1 MGLMGRLRRDRA
13 VAGVAT
19 EDRAQ
24 VLMDSTATSIADVLN
39 GGTSEGVTMKEAL
52 SMPAV
57 WDAINFLSAAMAGL
71 PIEVFEKTDET
82 GGDKKLTGG
91 VADVLGAAVND
102 STTSFSWRE
111 TFFAQ
116 VFGPGRAYSYIER
129 DRRGEVINLFAME
142 YERVTVRKVNGRLF
156 YDYMEPSGRV
166 KTYSGKDV
174 IDIAY
179 MLKPD
184 HVNCHNPVMTCASA
198 IRQGLNANRYALTVF
213 GKNGVPPYVLKGP
226 FMAAKEMMRAAADL
240 MKVTRRSAEDG
251 KPILPMPAG
260 HDLVRLGDDPEKMQ
274 LTPVQIF
281 AVGQVA
287 RIYQLPPVFL
297 QELSKGNYNN
307 IEHQDL
313 HLVKHTLRRWVEKF
327 EQELTLKIFG
337 RGSRRYVKLDL
348 DGIMRGDFK
357 TRIEAIVKAVQN
369 ALLTPNE
376 GREMMNKPPL
386 AGGETLF
393 IQGATVPLEMAGTA
407 FNKNAPPAV
416 DGNGHSVDGD
426 GDRPAEEPDE
436 TTETTETE

>member
-13 VAGVAT
+13 VAEVPT

-24 VLMDSTATSIADVLN
+24 VMMDSGTASIADVL
-39 GGTSEGVTMKEAL
+39 GGGVSEGVTMKEAL

-82 GGDKKLTGG
+82 GGDTKLTGG

-129 DRRGEVINLFAME
+129 DRRGEVVNLFAME
-142 YERVTVRKVNGRLF
+142 YERTTVRKVKGRLF

-166 KTYSGKDV
+166 KTYAGKDV

-184 HVNCHNPVMTCASA
+184 HVSCHNPVMTCASA

-226 FMAAKEMMRAAADL
+226 VAKADAYATVAARLAGLRRQVTAAIDAALTPEEAQAALVALNSTLADL
-240 MKVTRRSAEDG
+240 
-251 KPILPMPAG
+251 
-260 HDLVRLGDDPEKMQ
+260 
-274 LTPVQIF
+274 
-281 AVGQVA
+281 
-287 RIYQLPPVFL
+287 
-297 QELSKGNYNN
+297 
-307 IEHQDL
+307 
-313 HLVKHTLRRWVEKF
+313 
-327 EQELTLKIFG
+327 
-337 RGSRRYVKLDL
+337 
-348 DGIMRGDFK
+348 
-357 TRIEAIVKAVQN
+357 
-369 ALLTPNE
+369 
-376 GREMMNKPPL
+376 
-386 AGGETLF
+386 GG
-393 IQGATVPLEMAGTA
+393 A
-407 FNKNAPPAV
+407 
-416 DGNGHSVDGD
+416 
-426 GDRPAEEPDE
+426 
-436 TTETTETE
+436 

>member
-1 MGLMGRLRRDRA
+1 
-13 VAGVAT
+13 
-19 EDRAQ
+19 
-24 VLMDSTATSIADVLN
+24 
-39 GGTSEGVTMKEAL
+39 
-52 SMPAV
+52 
-57 WDAINFLSAAMAGL
+57 
-71 PIEVFEKTDET
+71 
-82 GGDKKLTGG
+82 
-91 VADVLGAAVND
+91 
-102 STTSFSWRE
+102 
-111 TFFAQ
+111 
-116 VFGPGRAYSYIER
+116 
-129 DRRGEVINLFAME
+129 
-142 YERVTVRKVNGRLF
+142 
-156 YDYMEPSGRV
+156 
-166 KTYSGKDV
+166 
-174 IDIAY
+174 
-179 MLKPD
+179 
-184 HVNCHNPVMTCASA
+184 
-198 IRQGLNANRYALTVF
+198 
-213 GKNGVPPYVLKGP
+213 
-226 FMAAKEMMRAAADL
+226 
-240 MKVTRRSAEDG
+240 VTRRSAEDG

-416 DGNGHSVDGD
+416 GD
-426 GDRPAEEPDE
+426 GPAEEPDE
-436 TTETTETE
+436 TTETTEIE

>member
-1 MGLMGRLRRDRA
+1 MGLRSLFRRESA
-13 VAGVAT
+13 VADAPS
-19 EDRAQ
+19 EERAQ
-24 VLMDSTATSIADVLN
+24 VVLDSGEASITEVLA
-39 GGTSEGVTMKEAL
+39 GEVSEGITMKEAL
-52 SMPAV
+52 SLPAV

-71 PIEVFEKTDET
+71 PIEVFEKTGEE
-82 GGDKKLTGG
+82 GGDRKVTGG
-91 VADVLGAAVND
+91 VADVLADAIND

-116 VFGPGRAYSYIER
+116 VFGPGRAYTYIER
-129 DRRGEVINLFAME
+129 NRQGRAINLFPME
-142 YERVTVRKVNGRLF
+142 HERTSVRKVRGRLL
-156 YDYMEPSGRV
+156 YDYMEPSGKV
-166 KTYSGKDV
+166 KTYDGKDV

-179 MLKPD
+179 LLCPD
-184 HVNCHNPVMTCASA
+184 HVNYHNPVMTCASS

-226 FMAAKEMMRAAADL
+226 FTAAKEMMRAAADL
-240 MKVTRRSAEDG
+240 MKVTRRSAEEG
-251 KPILPMPAG
+251 KPVLPLPSG

-337 RGSRRYVKLDL
+337 RGSKKYVKLDL

-357 TRIEAIVKAVQN
+357 TRIEAIVRAVQN
-369 ALLTPNE
+369 SLLTPNE
-376 GREMMNKPPL
+376 GREKMGLPPRT
-386 AGGETLF
+386 GGDKLF
-393 IQGATVPLEMAGTA
+393 IQGATVPLEMAGKA
-407 FNKNAPPAV
+407 FNKNADTEPVEGDASGVPSLE
-416 DGNGHSVDGD
+416 DGGTEDQ
-426 GDRPAEEPDE
+426 
-436 TTETTETE
+436 TET